1 MNGFRPNSKDKKER
15 KLTFAFARGYHRGT
29 LAERDRIIADL
40 LEDAVV
46 ITNVD
51 VKILERVVEIVEG

>member
-1 MNGFRPNSKDKKER
+1 MNGFRPSFEEKKER

-29 LAERDRIIADL
+29 MAERERIITDL
-40 LEDAVV
+40 LRDSLI